1 MRQGEQAWYY
11 YGSRTNRFLIMHYG
25 FCFQNNLQDSLVFDV
40 RLDMDYD
47 KTIYPT
53 VAEMAEAGKYCKAV
67 QSIRL
72 KRHQF
77 CQLLLGYIRS
87 CFKEGFI
94 KERYNGNKQ
103 AAPNL
108 LLSAAVDLDFEM
120 VCLKRYL
127 ELIEHQ
133 RDKLE
138 ATSTLEDDIQLL
150 QDDDLS
156 AHASQEA
163 RASHMALQL
172 TNNQRFALVYRSER
186 KKIARA

>member
-1 MRQGEQAWYY
+1 M
-11 YGSRTNRFLIMHYG
+11 
-25 FCFQNNLQDSLVFDV
+25 
-40 RLDMDYD
+40 
-47 KTIYPT
+47 IYPT
-53 VAEMAEAGKYCKAV
+53 VAEMVEAGGQSNAV

-77 CQLLLGYIRS
+77 CHLLLGYIRS

-127 ELIEHQ
+127 EIVEHE
-133 RDKLE
+133 REKLE
-138 ATSTLEDDIQLL
+138 RTSTLEDDIQLL
-150 QDDDLS
+150 QDSDLS
-156 AHASQEA
+156 AHASKGSQE
-163 RASHMALQL
+163 SHMALQL
-172 TNNQRFALVYRSER
+172 TKNQRLALVYRSER